1 MPFSVY
7 WNISNAGRYN
17 ICLSKLM
24 KENYLF
30 ISFNDGTVLINTAY
44 MLHNIDI
51 HVLICSNIQRNI
63 TVERLI

>member
-1 MPFSVY
+1 
-7 WNISNAGRYN
+7 
-17 ICLSKLM
+17 M
-24 KENYLF
+24 KENYIF

-51 HVLICSNIQRNI
+51 HVLIYSNIQRNI